1 MKVTIFLACA
11 TYTHNMTRYRL
22 EIDVSDETAHAVI
35 VMFDEGAEE
44 LVKCSAKALLE
55 AEDEVSV

>member
-1 MKVTIFLACA
+1 
-11 TYTHNMTRYRL
+11 MTRYRL